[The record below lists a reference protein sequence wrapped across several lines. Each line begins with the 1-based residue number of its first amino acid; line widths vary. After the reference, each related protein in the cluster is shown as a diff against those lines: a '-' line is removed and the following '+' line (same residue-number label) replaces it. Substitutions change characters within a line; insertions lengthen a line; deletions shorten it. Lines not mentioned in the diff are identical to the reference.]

1 MTQFSVS
8 EPAPAFQQN
17 SPRNAILC
25 RNIIYK
31 YSNLLA
37 REALSRY
44 MTALAQSLQTDNPIS
59 QAIETGFDILG
70 PVSKQK
76 LFERLRNKYGIEIWS
91 ATPEDLQ
98 QIKSAII
105 DLFGEQAG
113 DLLMNIIY
121 SEIDKV

>member
-1 MTQFSVS
+1 
-8 EPAPAFQQN
+8 
-17 SPRNAILC
+17 
-25 RNIIYK
+25 
-31 YSNLLA
+31 
-37 REALSRY
+37 